1 MSDTPPPSS
10 DLPPRPPW
18 WVRAAARL
26 PFRREHLVL
35 AIAGLIGCAGA
46 LATIAFRECLRQ
58 LQWWLAGADQ
68 GLVATA
74 RALPWWARLLV
85 PTAGGLLAGLTLQ
98 YGLEVDSAQGRGRL
112 HGSDCRR

>member
-98 YGLEVDSAQGRGRL
+98 YGLK
-112 HGSDCRR
+112 